1 MKKKAIQLANH
12 SRTGRAGVDSKII
25 PEQALAFLNEF
36 QLLMQGDE
44 GPTRLISL
52 RVPERL
58 LEVFR
63 ARCSREGRR
72 YQTRILELMREWAR
86 AARPRL

>member
-1 MKKKAIQLANH
+1 MKKTLQVA
-12 SRTGRAGVDSKII
+12 SRSRRKLDQKIT
-25 PEQALAFLNEF
+25 PEQALEFLNEF
-36 QLLMQGDE
+36 QLLMQGQE

-63 ARCSREGRR
+63 AKCDRSSRR
-72 YQTRILELMREWAR
+72 YQTQILALMREWAQKSGH
-86 AARPRL
+86 